1 MILFTKDY
9 LQFNMLPIQE
19 DINKQLTR
27 LETAVV
33 EIKAALSYIG
43 CSVPEDSTLKD
54 CAQILNNL

>member
-1 MILFTKDY
+1 
-9 LQFNMLPIQE
+9 MLPIQE

-33 EIKAALSYIG
+33 EIKASLSYVG
-43 CSVPEDSTLKD
+43 CSVPEESTLKD

>member
-1 MILFTKDY
+1 
-9 LQFNMLPIQE
+9 MLPIQE

-43 CSVPEDSTLKD
+43 CTVPEDSTLKD

>member
-1 MILFTKDY
+1 
-9 LQFNMLPIQE
+9 MLPIQE

-43 CSVPEDSTLKD
+43 CSVSEESTLKD